1 VPPNWPVSFYG
12 YRVIGTALNPYPL
25 LVAACG

>member
-1 VPPNWPVSFYG
+1 MPSGWPASYYG
-12 YRVIGTALNPYPL
+12 QSIIEDAINPYPL